1 MQIIDFFSFKN
12 FPESIML
19 EWKLAINNVL
29 DKGLFIGGPEVET
42 FEKSWSEY
50 LNVKHSIGVG
60 NGYDAI
66 FIALK
71 VLGISSGD
79 IVAVPNHTFVAT
91 WLSVKATGA
100 TPIGID
106 CDVNGLI
113 NLDKLEASDS
123 NYAAVVPVHMHGQMV
138 DMERLKR
145 WADAKHIKI
154 VEDCAQA
161 HGAKIKNRMAG
172 TWGDFGA
179 FSFYPTKNLGA
190 IGDAGA
196 LVTNDDDLAR
206 SARSVANYGRTQES
220 KNDYERLGINSRLDP
235 IQAAVLTVNLKYLD
249 EWNKKRIELANRY
262 NLITSSNNI
271 TTINNTYGSVFH
283 HYIVRSKNR
292 NKTRELLLNYGIRT
306 EIHYSQSANQI
317 FAQINGES
325 VKTDISESSKLS
337 SETLSLPL
345 SPWMTL
351 DEFDYVEGIILTP
364 EVLESFF

>member
-12 FPESIML
+12 FPESIIL
-19 EWKLAINNVL
+19 EWKSAIENVL
-29 DKGLFIGGPEVET
+29 NNGLFIGGPEVET
-42 FEKSWSEY
+42 FEKSWGEY
-50 LNVKHSIGVG
+50 LNVKHAIGVG

-71 VLGISSGD
+71 VLGIGMGD
-79 IVAVPNHTFVAT
+79 IVAVPNHTFIAT

-106 CDVNGLI
+106 CDLNGLI
-113 NLDKLEASDS
+113 DLDKLEAYDS
-123 NYAAVVPVHMHGQMV
+123 NFSAVIPVHMHGQMV
-138 DMERLKR
+138 DMERLTR
-145 WADAKHIKI
+145 WADEKHIKI

-196 LVTNDDDLAR
+196 LVTNDDNLAR
-206 SARSVANYGRTQES
+206 SARSFANYGRMQES
-220 KNDYERLGINSRLDP
+220 KNDYERWGINSRLDP
-235 IQAAVLTVNLKYLD
+235 IQAAVLIVNLKYLD
-249 EWNKKRIELANRY
+249 KWNKKRIELANRY
-262 NLITSSNNI
+262 NLIASNNNI
-271 TTINNTYGSVFH
+271 TTINNRYGSVYH
-283 HYIVRSKNR
+283 HYIVRSRNR

-317 FAQINGES
+317 FAKINGES
-325 VKTDISESSKLS
+325 KKNDISESSKLS
-337 SETLSLPL
+337 AETLSLPL

-351 DEFDYVEGIILTP
+351 DEFDYIEEVILKP
-364 EVLESFF
+364 EVLKSFF